1 MTTAYNLVPEF
12 RCRQPYVRRMRV
24 LEYRMSHAETLRN
37 WTLSSFILGIVCVN
51 ITM

>member
-1 MTTAYNLVPEF
+1 MPEF

-37 WTLSSFILGIVCVN
+37 RSLSSFILGIVCVGLLCDVG
-51 ITM
+51 MDGK